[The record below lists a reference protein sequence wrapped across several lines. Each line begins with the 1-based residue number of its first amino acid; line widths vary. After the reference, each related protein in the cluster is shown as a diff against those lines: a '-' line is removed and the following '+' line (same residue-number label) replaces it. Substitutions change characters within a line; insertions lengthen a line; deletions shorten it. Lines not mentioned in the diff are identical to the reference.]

1 MKFGGIKF
9 KINSIPAI
17 FILGSYINSC
27 RARDTKG
34 ARPFGGRPRPRFAG
48 AARPS
53 RPRAQSARGLG
64 DKIQGTI
71 KSRNLQ
77 MSFWGATVITNM
89 VSAIPYLGAD
99 IVSFIWGGFS
109 VDNPTLN
116 RFFSLHFLLPFV
128 LAALAVIH
136 LIYKDVHGSN
146 NPLGL
151 SSNMDKVPLHPYF
164 SYKDYFGFAIFG
176 IAFSFVVFFYPNVLG
191 H

>member
-1 MKFGGIKF
+1 
-9 KINSIPAI
+9 
-17 FILGSYINSC
+17 
-27 RARDTKG
+27 
-34 ARPFGGRPRPRFAG
+34 
-48 AARPS
+48 
-53 RPRAQSARGLG
+53 
-64 DKIQGTI
+64 
-71 KSRNLQ
+71 

-116 RFFSLHFLLPFV
+116 RFFSLHFLLPFL
-128 LAALAVIH
+128 LAAFAVIH

-176 IAFSFVVFFYPNVLG
+176 IAFSFIVFFYPNVLG
-191 H
+191 Y